1 MIVHLSLGQEA
12 MPEDLLQS
20 KAVKFAEQR
29 QQAGAKVVSETAN
42 IGALHVF
49 CCAMVINAGGLG
61 KLTEMQCRTISI
73 IFLRTAT
80 PSRAQDPTRMFREAM
95 ELEPK
100 GSGWDDATALSYR
113 LYRNKDATNPL
124 FNRSSARSKFEQQ
137 QGEWSSVVRIERP
150 TPARHIPDYFTILGL
165 YVTMTKDRQVLDS
178 AAVSSTTGGIVKSFS
193 PLFLGA
199 PSRAYRDTVLL
210 VPRCSKIT
218 LEAMIASKAIAVGSP
233 LKAKHLRHSVMSK
246 IYSWAEGHE
255 DRRPVWE
262 RALASARHSQVT
274 FYKSYHLRLDDW
286 SRQAIDSVSSGSKLE
301 DVLLSSA
308 GHSWPSDEGE

>member
-1 MIVHLSLGQEA
+1 
-12 MPEDLLQS
+12 MPDDLLQS

-29 QQAGAKVVSETAN
+29 QQASAKVVSETAN
-42 IGALHVF
+42 IGALHVY
-49 CCAMVINAGGLG
+49 CCAMVINAGGMD

-80 PSRAQDPTRMFREAM
+80 PSRAQDPIRMYRQAM

-100 GSGWDDATALSYR
+100 GSGWDSAAALSYR
-113 LYRNKDATNPL
+113 LYRNKDANNPL

-150 TPARHIPDYFTILGL
+150 TPERHIPDYFHILGR
-165 YVTMTKDRQVLDS
+165 YVTMTKDREVLNT
-178 AAVSSTTGGIVKSFS
+178 AAVNSTIGGLERSFS

-199 PSRAYRDTVLL
+199 PSKTYRNTVLH

-218 LEAMIASKAIAVGSP
+218 LEAMLASRAIPAGSP
-233 LKAKHLRHSVMSK
+233 LKARHLRHSVMSK

-301 DVLLSSA
+301 DVLLSSS